1 MPQKN
6 YGKETKI
13 KKQQKMNLTISPII
27 QATTLLKLYK
37 SENLIIIDARS
48 GKNARANYEEKHI
61 DGALFVDLENQLA
74 EIKEDA
80 STGGRH
86 PLPQIENFAKT
97 LSNLGISTKSHIV
110 IYDDKNGSNAAA
122 RFWWMLKAIG
132 HEKVQVLDGGFQAAE
147 KSNFPTNAKME
158 ISNKTAL
165 CKVDNWKLPTAT
177 IDEVET
183 VSQDKNHI
191 VVDVR
196 ETSRYNGETEPID
209 LVAGHIPGAIN
220 IPFTENLDE
229 NGLFLPPTK
238 LKEKYKKIFQDVK
251 NENIIVHCG
260 SGVTACHSL
269 LAIAYAG
276 LEIPKLYVGSWSEW
290 SRNDKKIATKTNLG

>member
-1 MPQKN
+1 
-6 YGKETKI
+6 
-13 KKQQKMNLTISPII
+13 MNLTISPII
-27 QATTLLKLYK
+27 QATTLLKLHK
-37 SENLIIIDARS
+37 SENLVLIDARS
-48 GKNARANYEEKHI
+48 GKNAKANYEEKHL

-80 STGGRH
+80 SIGGRH
-86 PLPQIENFAKT
+86 PLPKIENFVKT
-97 LSNLGISTKSHIV
+97 LSNLGISEKSHVV

-132 HEKVQVLDGGFQAAE
+132 HEKVQVLDGGLQAAE
-147 KSNFPTNAKME
+147 KNNFPTSSKTE
-158 ISNKTAL
+158 IINKTPL
-165 CKVDNWKLPTAT
+165 YKVDNWKLPMAA
-177 IDEVET
+177 IDEVEN

-191 VVDVR
+191 VIDVR

-209 LVAGHIPGAIN
+209 LIAGHIPGAIN
-220 IPFTENLDE
+220 VPFTENLDE
-229 NGLFLPPTK
+229 NGLFLPPNE
-238 LKEKYKKIFQDVK
+238 LKEKYKKILQDVK
-251 NENIIVHCG
+251 SENIIVHCG

-290 SRNDKKIATKTNLG
+290 SRNGKKIATKTEN